1 MKYRRMMVTSR
12 KGGVGKS
19 TVSANLAFA
28 FARLGLRTM
37 VVDLDLSNRSLDL
50 FLGCE
55 DSVIYDL
62 SDLLSDRA
70 SIEDVVLSSQKA
82 ENLYFLPGIF
92 DISALSDD
100 ERVTSERLEDVVA
113 RAEEFF
119 SLDLVIIDTSGSA
132 DDSTNIAYP
141 ICDTAVIVTNQ
152 TEVSIRAAEATGY
165 SLSQKERKDLW
176 LVINNFE
183 TDIKREPKA
192 TALEIIDRT
201 RLPIMGIVPHDE
213 RLCESQE
220 KGLLVHENK
229 KSGNATASFDNIASR
244 FMGRRVPLFSGLS
257 HIKKKKLLS
266 PKG

>member
-1 MKYRRMMVTSR
+1 MKYKRMMVTSR

-62 SDLLSDRA
+62 FDLLSDRA
-70 SIEDVVLSSQKA
+70 VVEDVVLASQKA
-82 ENLYFLPGIF
+82 QNLYFLPGIF
-92 DISALSDD
+92 DIAALEEDSPITSD
-100 ERVTSERLEDVVA
+100 RLEEVIEK
-113 RAEEFF
+113 AEKEF

-165 SLSQKERKDLW
+165 SLSNKERKDLW
-176 LVINNFE
+176 LIINNFE
-183 TDIKREPKA
+183 TDLKREPKA

-229 KSGNATASFDNIASR
+229 KSGNATAAFDNIASR
-244 FMGRRVPLFSGLS
+244 FLGKRVPLFSNLT

-266 PKG
+266 TKS

>member
-1 MKYRRMMVTSR
+1 MKYKRMMVTSR

-28 FARLGLRTM
+28 FARSGLRTM
-37 VVDLDLSNRSLDL
+37 LVDLDLSNRSLDL

-62 SDLLSDRA
+62 SDLISGRA
-70 SIEDVVLSSQKA
+70 SIEDTVLTSQKT

-92 DISALSDD
+92 NPDALDD
-100 ERVTSERLEDVVA
+100 ESKPTIQKLNAAICD
-113 RAEEFF
+113 AEEKF

-132 DDSTNIAYP
+132 DDSAKLAYP
-141 ICDTAVIVTNQ
+141 LCSSAIIVTNQ

-165 SLSQKERKDLW
+165 ILSREERKDLW

-183 TDIKREPKA
+183 TDVRRGTRA

-201 RLPIMGIVPHDE
+201 RIPIMGIVPRDE
-213 RLCESQE
+213 ELSDAQE
-220 KGLLVHENK
+220 KGLLVFENK
-229 KSGNATASFDNIASR
+229 KSSNSTIAFDNIAARLS
-244 FMGRRVPLFSGLS
+244 GKHVPLFSGFH
-257 HIKKKKLLS
+257 HIKKKKLIS
-266 PKG
+266 PRK